1 MSIRKYHRA
10 LRKYVARNPARASGY
25 FATFTL
31 IINKM
36 YNFRSLGLVMFFGA
50 LVIGFGESAQRAE
63 DKKTI
68 SAIYVDNEPNTPDS
82 ILLDAITDVSN
93 KRGK

>member
-1 MSIRKYHRA
+1 
-10 LRKYVARNPARASGY
+10 
-25 FATFTL
+25 
-31 IINKM
+31 
-36 YNFRSLGLVMFFGA
+36 MFFGA